1 MRRRKGG
8 ARRTEDGGRRTEV
21 DGAIAHTRPQP
32 CHSIG
37 HSGEAEATSALI
49 SNAMRCAPR
58 LYICLLPLLQEDIK
72 HLGSRVFKSTLYLTE
87 MAYKNVV
94 LVGVWMMFQPG
105 LINVPY

>member
-1 MRRRKGG
+1 MCPK
-8 ARRTEDGGRRTEV
+8 T
-21 DGAIAHTRPQP
+21 IY
-32 CHSIG
+32 
-37 HSGEAEATSALI
+37 L
-49 SNAMRCAPR
+49 
-58 LYICLLPLLQEDIK
+58 CLLPLLQEDIK